1 MGLATSQARFLCIT
15 ARKADCEYKSTELAQ
30 QKLEITNQLSDISA
44 TYANAMNATKLV
56 WKNDLVENDYGLTYN
71 LLMAPSAAN
80 DYNPYMVTTSSGA
93 IVLNSEYAAAA
104 RAAGISKA
112 GGIPSADSRD
122 RFIAALVPNGIVTQ
136 DTANSITTTDYVYK
150 KSNDGSLT
158 LDTSAV
164 DTSATTGNVGW
175 NAGAGM
181 GSTPLD
187 KNSVDGMDKAA
198 LILSDAIGKKVLD
211 LAQLTLEDG
220 QISSVKYNATIAD
233 YNTRINKAQ
242 QNLQLA
248 DKDNDPEDYTAK
260 EKILTDLQQEKADF
274 IKQYPKTDD
283 PKTNKVIDVDDSR
296 FQMDE
301 NNIKD
306 KTKIES
312 DGKTISVDSFTII
325 SNGVIEKDSD
335 TIKNMTIGDLLASNI
350 VLMTQDGSADDMAK
364 YAQKLMYTIAEAFGY
379 NQSIGTGLNVD
390 STTNEA
396 LKYAMTMI
404 QNVNLKAANAISV
417 GSKTSDTSMT
427 ENSAFIN
434 ANENNRIGTC
444 DGKKVSYQA
453 VSLSNLVSSFL
464 TYFDNYMNGSDS
476 GYVVG
481 KSTDTSAFVTDD
493 SSYKYFGQASTTVT
507 SQKEKLADFYDQLY
521 NNLCENGWRE
531 DASVQD
537 NEYLENALKT
547 GKYAMS
553 SLHDDGYF
561 YQTRYNETGY
571 VVEETDSDAIA
582 RAEAEFTQ
590 KKAELTY
597 KEDSIDMK
605 SKKLDA
611 EISSLSTEYET
622 VKQLISKSIEKTFQ
636 MFQN

>member
-56 WKNDLVENDYGLTYN
+56 WKNDLVANDYGLTYN
-71 LLMAPSAAN
+71 LLMTPSAAN

-112 GGIPSADSRD
+112 GGIPSADARD

-150 KSNDGSLT
+150 KLNDGSLVKDSV
-158 LDTSAV
+158 LPSDPKDSI
-164 DTSATTGNVGW
+164 GW

-198 LILSDAIGKKVLD
+198 LILSDAIGKKVID
-211 LAQLTLEDG
+211 LAQIALGDK
-220 QISSVKYNATIAD
+220 QITSVKYNATIAD

-248 DKDNDPEDYTAK
+248 DKVNDPEDYTAK
-260 EKILTDLQQEKADF
+260 EGILNALLKEKTDF

-283 PKTNKVIDVDDSR
+283 PDTNKVIDVDANK
-296 FQMDE
+296 FQMNE

-306 KTKIES
+306 
-312 DGKTISVDSFTII
+312 DGFTII
-325 SNGVIEKDSD
+325 SNGIITKDSD
-335 TIKNMTIGDLLASNI
+335 TIKNLTIGDLLASNI
-350 VLMTQDGSADDMAK
+350 VLMTQNGSADSMSK
-364 YAQKLMYTIAEAFGY
+364 YAQKLMYTIAETFGY
-379 NQSIGTGLNVD
+379 NQAVGTGLNVD
-390 STTNEA
+390 STTDAA
-396 LKYAMTMI
+396 LKYAMTMVL
-404 QNVNLKAANAISV
+404 NVNLKAANAISV
-417 GSKTSDTSMT
+417 GSRTSDTSMT

-444 DGKKVSYQA
+444 SALTKDLPPKLISYQA

-481 KSTDTSAFVTDD
+481 KSTETSAFVTDD
-493 SSYKYFGQASTTVT
+493 SSYRYFGQAGTTVT

-521 NNLCENGWRE
+521 NNLCEKGWRE
-531 DASVQD
+531 DGSVQD

-571 VVEETDSDAIA
+571 IVEETDSDAIA

-597 KEDSIDMK
+597 KEDAIDMK

>member
-56 WKNDLVENDYGLTYN
+56 WKNDLVANDYGLTYN
-71 LLMAPSAAN
+71 LLMTPSAAN

-93 IVLNSEYAAAA
+93 VVLNSEYAAAA

-112 GGIPSADSRD
+112 GGIPAADSRD
-122 RFIAALVPNGIVTQ
+122 KFIAALVPNGIVTQ

-150 KSNDGSLT
+150 KLNDGSVVKDSVLPS
-158 LDTSAV
+158 DPKDSI
-164 DTSATTGNVGW
+164 GW

-211 LAQLTLEDG
+211 LAQIALGDK
-220 QISSVKYNATIAD
+220 QITSVKYNATIAD

-248 DKDNDPEDYTAK
+248 DDSLDENGNHNADYTAK
-260 EKILTDLQQEKADF
+260 EKILTDLQKEKTDF
-274 IKQYPKTDD
+274 IKQYKPDATGEEKI
-283 PKTNKVIDVDDSR
+283 IDVNANN
-296 FQMDE
+296 FQMNE

-306 KTKIES
+306 
-312 DGKTISVDSFTII
+312 DGFTII
-325 SNGVIEKDSD
+325 SNGIITKDSD

-350 VLMTQDGSADDMAK
+350 VLMTQNGSADSMSK
-364 YAQKLMYTIAEAFGY
+364 YAQKLMYTIAETFGY
-379 NQSIGTGLNVD
+379 NQAVGTGLNVD
-390 STTNEA
+390 STTDAA
-396 LKYAMTMI
+396 LKYAMTMVL
-404 QNVNLKAANAISV
+404 NVNLKASNAISQ
-417 GSKTSDTSMT
+417 GSRLSDTSMT

-444 DGKKVSYQA
+444 SGIIIKGVVPKPISYQA

-481 KSTDTSAFVTDD
+481 KSTETSAFVTDD
-493 SSYKYFGQASTTVT
+493 SSYKYFGQAGTTVT

-531 DASVQD
+531 DGSVQD

-571 VVEETDSDAIA
+571 IVEETDSDAIA

-597 KEDSIDMK
+597 KEDAIDMK